1 MTLTATILKQDLKQF
16 CGTDRYYYDPLFKN
30 INYTD
35 GFRYFMH
42 NAGEGAH
49 WFLILVATEIRPI
62 LEEDFYFIELLV
74 NADETAK
81 IMAEIGVC
89 DEEINLRNKTRF
101 MVSFSAVV
109 RKVIDQMPYGKA
121 VKYIDG
127 KIKDNDIDL
136 TYTKKELSCVETQV
150 KLFWILLRYRMYLP
164 LYMLVKIYS
173 RFIAR

>member
-1 MTLTATILKQDLKQF
+1 MTLAATILKQDLEQF

-81 IMAEIGVC
+81 ITVQRDIGEPVLY
-89 DEEINLRNKTRF
+89 E
-101 MVSFSAVV
+101 
-109 RKVIDQMPYGKA
+109 
-121 VKYIDG
+121 
-127 KIKDNDIDL
+127 
-136 TYTKKELSCVETQV
+136 KELNYTDCPPSDEPYKFYFDCN
-150 KLFWILLRYRMYLP
+150 KDISILFLP
-164 LYMLVKIYS
+164 SEY
-173 RFIAR
+173 